1 MYRLVVE
8 SIQSLNQ
15 RIDLNTE
22 QQHYLRRVLRLND
35 GDNFVAMNGQGQS
48 YLAQLTGNSAQ
59 ILEIFKELTE
69 LPIAVT
75 LIIALPKGNGFNEVV
90 RCCTELGVATLV
102 PTISQRTLLKPSSHK
117 LERWRKIATEA
128 AEQSERQIVPS
139 IIEPIPF
146 EKVLRN
152 INKTAIDHYI
162 CVPRQGARHLLTYLS
177 HSPQKS
183 IVIAT
188 GCEGGWT
195 KEEVEKAVT
204 SGFQPVTLGR
214 RILRAITAPIV
225 ALSLVTSVIERE
237 IMITPTKIKITKK
250 EGD

>member
-1 MYRLVVE
+1 MGIFTKVYRLVVE
-8 SIQSLNQ
+8 SIQNLNQ
-15 RIDLNTE
+15 RISLNPE

-35 GDNFVAMNGQGQS
+35 GDHFVAMNGQGQS
-48 YLAQLTGNSAQ
+48 YLAQLAENSAQ

-75 LIIALPKGNGFNEVV
+75 LIIALPKGNGFNEIV
-90 RCCTELGVATLV
+90 RCCTELGVTTLI

-128 AEQSERQIVPS
+128 AEQSERQIVPT
-139 IIEPIPF
+139 IIEPILF
-146 EKVLRN
+146 EKLLISV
-152 INKTAIDHYI
+152 NKTAVDHYI
-162 CVPRQGARHLLTYLS
+162 CVPRREVRHLLTYLPN
-177 HSPQKS
+177 SPRKS

-195 KEEVEKAVT
+195 DEEVEKAIT

-237 IMITPTKIKITKK
+237 LMTIET
-250 EGD
+250 

>member
-1 MYRLVVE
+1 MYRLVIE
-8 SIQSLNQ
+8 SIQTINQSISLNPEQ
-15 RIDLNTE
+15 R
-22 QQHYLRRVLRLND
+22 HYLKRVLRLND
-35 GDNFVAMNGQGQS
+35 GDHFVAMNGQGQS
-48 YLAQLTGNSAQ
+48 YLAQLVENSAQ

-75 LIIALPKGNGFNEVV
+75 LIIALPKGNGFNEIV
-90 RCCTELGVATLV
+90 RCCTELGVTTLI
-102 PTISQRTLLKPSSHK
+102 PTISRRTLLKPSSYK

-128 AEQSERQIVPS
+128 AEQSERQIVPT

-146 EKVLRN
+146 EKLLTNVN
-152 INKTAIDHYI
+152 GTAVDHYI
-162 CVPRQGARHLLTYLS
+162 CVPRKEAKHLLTYLPNS
-177 HSPQKS
+177 SRRS

-195 KEEVEKAVT
+195 HEEVEKAVT

-237 IMITPTKIKITKK
+237 LMTIEM
-250 EGD
+250 

>member
-1 MYRLVVE
+1 VYRLVVE
-8 SIQSLNQ
+8 SIQNLNQ
-15 RIDLNTE
+15 RISLNPE

-35 GDNFVAMNGQGQS
+35 GDHFVAMNGQGQS
-48 YLAQLTGNSAQ
+48 YLAQLTENSAY

-75 LIIALPKGNGFNEVV
+75 LIIALPKGNGFNEIV
-90 RCCTELGVATLV
+90 RCCTELGVTTLI

-128 AEQSERQIVPS
+128 AEQSERQIVPT
-139 IIEPIPF
+139 IIEPIAF
-146 EKVLRN
+146 EKLLISVD
-152 INKTAIDHYI
+152 KTAADHYI
-162 CVPRQGARHLLTYLS
+162 CAPRRKTKHLLTYLPNS
-177 HSPQKS
+177 SRKS

-195 KEEVEKAVT
+195 QEEVEKAII

-237 IMITPTKIKITKK
+237 LMTIET
-250 EGD
+250 